1 MEISVIILEYCGVLY
16 QMRVAYAKSD
26 TMKQ

>member
-1 MEISVIILEYCGVLY
+1 MGINIITLEYCGVLY